1 MRRIS
6 HILISV
12 AISVGLLW
20 LALLQVDYQEF
31 LAQLSRVSM
40 GWVIP
45 FLFALSL
52 SHYLRAERWRLLLE
66 RDHIPPRTT
75 LFAGVMIGYMANY
88 ILPRLGE
95 VSRPLYVG
103 RRQGNGSSKLFG
115 TIVLE
120 RVIDLAALGIF
131 LVVFVGFFGR
141 GSDFFDRLPGFGEQA
156 QTILILIPV
165 GILAGA
171 ILFGWLVLLIKR
183 HRNRCEQFHPWVS
196 KAAGFLVQ
204 LWNGFIAIRHVK
216 QWPLFLV
223 YTVGIWFGYAVMTY
237 LPFHMLDLQ
246 TTFQL
251 GLREAAV
258 ITVFSAVGVAIPTP
272 GGAGSY
278 HLLVQQGLWYLYS
291 VPLSAALTYAT
302 VTHAV
307 TMLFVIAIGGIS
319 LWIDKYWTLRRDGER

>member
-1 MRRIS
+1 MRRIF

-12 AISVGLLW
+12 TISLGLLW
-20 LALLQVDYQEF
+20 LALMQVDHQEF
-31 LAQLSRVSM
+31 LAQLSEVSM
-40 GWVIP
+40 GWTVP
-45 FLFALSL
+45 FLFALVL

-66 RDHIPPRTT
+66 RDHLPSRTT

-95 VSRPLYVG
+95 ISRPLYVG
-103 RRQGNGSSKLFG
+103 RRQGSGSGKLFG

-120 RVIDLAALGIF
+120 RVIDLIALGILLAVLAWAF
-131 LVVFVGFFGR
+131 SRDPGL
-141 GSDFFDRLPGFGEQA
+141 FDRLLGSEDRA
-156 QTILILIPV
+156 KLILVLIPV
-165 GILAGA
+165 VILSGA
-171 ILFGWLVLLIKR
+171 FLFGWLVRLLK
-183 HRNRCEQFHPWVS
+183 RNRNRTERFHPLLEKGS
-196 KAAGFLVQ
+196 GFLIH
-204 LWNGFIAIRHVK
+204 LWDGFVAIRHLK

-237 LPFHMLDLQ
+237 LPFHMLDLHS
-246 TTFQL
+246 TFQL

-258 ITVFSAVGVAIPTP
+258 ITIFSAVGVAIPTP

-307 TMLFVIAIGGIS
+307 TFLFVVSIGGIS
-319 LWIDKYWTLRRDGER
+319 LWIDKYWTLRREGER